1 MVARKKP
8 KKASTGDTIRER
20 PESVRAKKLPNI
32 YLRDKIYIP
41 TRFVDED
48 VVIRQYTHC
57 EFDDNVCRTC
67 DLRSARPCND
77 CYECQWGGL
86 KGTFLMAGHKVVSGR
101 PYYTVPLGDID
112 NVEYKLGIDFDDF
125 NLVDKTT
132 RKKFAYPI
140 KYTGQL
146 YDYQEAPV
154 RNILKYKMGILKS
167 KPRTGKCTRKNEIVD
182 TSVGQL
188 DMERLWELYGK
199 EGHESVELDSK
210 LYTKTAFGKER
221 ISWIHRKKSKCLEL
235 TTHIGHKLGA
245 TPEHPVFVVTPD
257 LEVVERRMDELRV
270 GDWIVSKPNTAMVKR
285 KKVSLVRIPESEYVF
300 TTQIT
305 QPKFMTEDLAYVLGC
320 LVANGT
326 LTTAKENGHLA
337 FTSNDNLVSAQ
348 YMRKMDALFGITT
361 IRSTRRDGI
370 AQDVIIDSRQLA
382 RWLEANGLSMSRSAG
397 KSIPDPVL
405 RGDKAIHLAF
415 LSGYLSCDSSIY
427 HNFIEQITASEKL
440 HKQLAVM
447 FMSLGCVATARVTH
461 KAATNGS
468 GIKRPYYCL
477 TLAANNMQK
486 LLSQVELHKE
496 RPVNV
501 GRNAGAR
508 VYGDADNIPYVVDH
522 INALPLHKREYY
534 EGKHSL
540 NKHGTL
546 ARNTLLRVKRELLP
560 AKLRKFLK
568 YADGVYFQQVTEIKK
583 LPKQWVYDL
592 TVEGS
597 HTFIASGFMVHN
609 TVMATAAICKYGQ
622 RAIIMADQKDFLDGF
637 LETFHAVTNVLQLE
651 EECGHK
657 LVGFPKTL
665 KDFDTLQVILIT
677 YQQLIKNTKAAKDKL
692 RKLRTLYGVLCVD
705 EVHRTCAPQFSRI
718 LGLMTTRVRFGLSAT
733 PHRKDS
739 REALAFH
746 MIGPIIAKTNAE
758 ALKPKIAVHY
768 TPDTV
773 KSRNQFSG
781 QAGWTRF
788 CQFLAKHEDR
798 NMMIVDQAI
807 KDLKK
812 GRNIVIPIMFTEH
825 AEKLKR
831 EINAAYGEEIAEVF
845 LGGSKHAKFRKQIV
859 DDARAGKIRVVIGI
873 RRLVQIGINVPQ
885 WDTLY
890 YVKPLNNAPNWEQES
905 YRILTPLPDKQ
916 PPLIRMFVDRNM
928 NRSLGCFK
936 STLQTSLEFG
946 HELLPKSKERLR
958 DDYGSAIYDVSAKA
972 KKSVK
977 TGRDSS
983 GVLGRTF

>member
-8 KKASTGDTIRER
+8 KKAATGDAIRER

-32 YLRDKIYIP
+32 YLRDKLYIP

-154 RNILKYKMGILKS
+154 RNILRYKMGILKS
-167 KPRTGKCTRKNEIVD
+167 KPRTGK
-182 TSVGQL
+182 
-188 DMERLWELYGK
+188 
-199 EGHESVELDSK
+199 
-210 LYTKTAFGKER
+210 
-221 ISWIHRKKSKCLEL
+221 
-235 TTHIGHKLGA
+235 
-245 TPEHPVFVVTPD
+245 
-257 LEVVERRMDELRV
+257 
-270 GDWIVSKPNTAMVKR
+270 
-285 KKVSLVRIPESEYVF
+285 
-300 TTQIT
+300 TQ
-305 QPKFMTEDLAYVLGC
+305 
-320 LVANGT
+320 
-326 LTTAKENGHLA
+326 
-337 FTSNDNLVSAQ
+337 
-348 YMRKMDALFGITT
+348 
-361 IRSTRRDGI
+361 
-370 AQDVIIDSRQLA
+370 
-382 RWLEANGLSMSRSAG
+382 
-397 KSIPDPVL
+397 
-405 RGDKAIHLAF
+405 
-415 LSGYLSCDSSIY
+415 
-427 HNFIEQITASEKL
+427 
-440 HKQLAVM
+440 
-447 FMSLGCVATARVTH
+447 
-461 KAATNGS
+461 
-468 GIKRPYYCL
+468 
-477 TLAANNMQK
+477 
-486 LLSQVELHKE
+486 
-496 RPVNV
+496 
-501 GRNAGAR
+501 
-508 VYGDADNIPYVVDH
+508 
-522 INALPLHKREYY
+522 
-534 EGKHSL
+534 
-540 NKHGTL
+540 
-546 ARNTLLRVKRELLP
+546 
-560 AKLRKFLK
+560 
-568 YADGVYFQQVTEIKK
+568 
-583 LPKQWVYDL
+583 
-592 TVEGS
+592 
-597 HTFIASGFMVHN
+597 
-609 TVMATAAICKYGQ
+609 MATAAICKYGQ

-637 LETFHAVTNVLQLE
+637 LETFHGFTNVLQLE

-718 LGLMTTRVRFGLSAT
+718 LGLMTTRMRFGLSAT
-733 PHRKDS
+733 PHRKDK
-739 REALAFH
+739 RENLAFH
-746 MIGPIIAKTNAE
+746 MIGPVIAKTKAE

-916 PPLIRMFVDRNM
+916 VPLIRMFVDRNM

>member
-167 KPRTGKCTRKNEIVD
+167 KPRTGKCVD
-182 TSVGQL
+182 GEEVVEVNGILSTMRQWWSTLGN
-188 DMERLWELYGK
+188 DTD
-199 EGHESVELDSK
+199 ESVNVAHLG
-210 LYTKTAFGKER
+210 LTTRTAYGVEP
-221 ISWIHRKKSKCLEL
+221 ITWIHRKRSKTIQLYTNCLGRSFSL
-235 TTHIGHKLGA
+235 RA
-245 TPEHPVFVVTPD
+245 TPEHPVFRVETGLP
-257 LEVVERRMDELRV
+257 EVRMDGVKV
-270 GDWIVSKPNTAMVKR
+270 GDC
-285 KKVSLVRIPESEYVF
+285 
-300 TTQIT
+300 
-305 QPKFMTEDLAYVLGC
+305 LAICTKYLDYATPHGGQG
-320 LVANGT
+320 A
-326 LTTAKENGHLA
+326 A
-337 FTSNDNLVSAQ
+337 FN
-348 YMRKMDALFGITT
+348 
-361 IRSTRRDGI
+361 
-370 AQDVIIDSRQLA
+370 
-382 RWLEANGLSMSRSAG
+382 
-397 KSIPDPVL
+397 
-405 RGDKAIHLAF
+405 
-415 LSGYLSCDSSIY
+415 
-427 HNFIEQITASEKL
+427 
-440 HKQLAVM
+440 
-447 FMSLGCVATARVTH
+447 
-461 KAATNGS
+461 
-468 GIKRPYYCL
+468 
-477 TLAANNMQK
+477 
-486 LLSQVELHKE
+486 
-496 RPVNV
+496 
-501 GRNAGAR
+501 
-508 VYGDADNIPYVVDH
+508 
-522 INALPLHKREYY
+522 
-534 EGKHSL
+534 
-540 NKHGTL
+540 
-546 ARNTLLRVKRELLP
+546 
-560 AKLRKFLK
+560 
-568 YADGVYFQQVTEIKK
+568 QVTELNVGVVSGSGVFCFDTEYGHVKGISSAIVTGIDYHDDD
-583 LPKQWVYDL
+583 WVYDL

-718 LGLMTTRVRFGLSAT
+718 LGLMTTRMRFGLSAT
-733 PHRKDS
+733 PHRKDK
-739 REALAFH
+739 RENLAFH
-746 MIGPIIAKTNAE
+746 MIGPVIAKTKAE